1 MVIILEWVIVAASTL
16 PVIALIATRNAFK
29 YPLLTIGCVGFAIL
43 LALKNTLLYTVVD
56 QAVGGH
62 NRAVLLM
69 HMAGLVAT
77 IIFDDIIIRSATSTK
92 NRGRWRFTVYLLG
105 LTGACLQVAVFMASS
120 WPITDVE
127 LIHYD
132 RETSALAFKSV
143 LWLSLITT
151 ASMGIVACRRN
162 LRVHFGFHRRLP
174 IYLIAIGCFGVLLVT
189 LLVARGWVNSDH
201 ISKGTDLALS
211 LAGGAFLAAG
221 FSYAPITDRW
231 RARQQHQRERYHLVR
246 LRPIWT
252 DLMTQIPAARRRNG
266 GSDDDYSELYGYLS
280 ECEDAL
286 LLHANLSGDQY
297 RVLEEARAYVH
308 ERQGVPH
315 D

>member
-1 MVIILEWVIVAASTL
+1 MVIILEWVIVAASAL
-16 PVIALIATRNAFK
+16 PVIALIATQNAFK

-43 LALKNTLLYTVVD
+43 LALKNTLFYIEVD
-56 QAVGGH
+56 HALGGY

-77 IIFDDIIIRSATSTK
+77 IIFDDIIIRSASSTN
-92 NRGRWRFTVYLLG
+92 NRMRRRFTVYSLG
-105 LTGACLQVAVFMASS
+105 LAGACLQVGIFAASS
-120 WPITDVE
+120 WPVTDVE

-132 RETSALAFKSV
+132 HETSALAFKSV

-151 ASMGIVACRRN
+151 ASMGLVACHRN

-221 FSYAPITDRW
+221 FSYAPVTDRW

-266 GSDDDYSELYGYLS
+266 GPDDDYSELYGYLS